1 VNLELTSL
9 DPDLERTLRRAR
21 RAQVRMG
28 DNQRDPRVEQHEEN
42 RRNAEEEDEEN
53 EDARAGNREHRRMYE
68 LDFTTAL
75 HELLNPT
82 AVSTHSCIVLPPTN
96 ATHYDLKPHVIQMLP
111 SFYGLD
117 HENPYSHVKKFRSI
131 TVTTKFQNFSE
142 ESVNL
147 RLFPFSLH
155 DRATEWLDSLAPR
168 SITSWKELLKQ
179 FYHRFYPMSRVNDAR
194 KEISSFS
201 QDEDEKFTECW
212 TRFKD
217 MLMKCPPHGYEKWR
231 LVQFFYQGL
240 SQTNRSMIELMN
252 GGTFLNLTGDLA
264 YKALEKIAAN
274 TQNWDFSSCRDKSA
288 RKDKKGGILELK
300 CEQELTQRMDA
311 IVKRL
316 DEMSVGKP
324 VNAVNTLPVESCSVC
339 ASPMHLAQNCP
350 SMTVFEMEQVNAFNS
365 FQKPS
370 NGPYSE
376 TYNPGWRNHPNFSWK
391 QNQPN
396 TNQGGAPHY
405 PPGFSSYP
413 NQGRLAQPASSSY
426 QVPNQAPAS
435 SNQSLEDT
443 MRDFMKMTG
452 QSISDIRQSTMVNT
466 QAISKLEM
474 QMGQL
479 VNHLGERDKGK
490 LPSQAVNNPKAC
502 GNSSNQEH
510 VQAIVT
516 LRSGKKVDNKVVNP
530 EEAEEEEQKE
540 KEEEKEEEGDN
551 QKEADAEPSIV
562 TQDIK
567 YPPRALVPKAPYPER
582 LQAPKNGGKLED
594 ILEVFKQVQINI
606 PFLDAIQQIPSYAK
620 FLKDLVTVKRKTN
633 VPKKAF
639 MTEQVSA
646 ILQCKLH
653 LKYKDP
659 GCPTITCMI
668 GVSQI
673 ERALLDLGAS
683 VNLLPYSVYLQ
694 LGLGELKPTTMT
706 LQLADR
712 SVKVPRGKVEDVLI
726 KVDKFY
732 FPVDFIVLDTEP
744 VQMVGTEIPVILGR
758 PFLATANALIN
769 CRSGVM
775 KISFGN
781 MTVEL
786 NIFHVRK
793 QPLNYDQMNQ
803 VCLIEEIM
811 EEVVEESSIEDPLEA
826 CLAQFGEDLDMDKLM
841 EQADALL
848 ETTLLENKEKKETVV
863 PDSQKKELK
872 PLPDNLK
879 YKFLGPAESLP
890 VIIASDLTDAQE
902 EKLIEVLREHKEA
915 IGWTIEDI
923 KGISPSL
930 VMHKIHLEEDSKPS
944 REPQR
949 RLNPAMQEVVR
960 AEVIKLLDAGI
971 IYPISDSKWVSPIH
985 VVPKKAGLTVV
996 TNKDNELV
1004 PTRIQS
1010 GWRVCIDYRK
1020 LNIATRKD
1028 HFPLPFI
1035 DQMVEHLAGHE
1046 YYCFLDGYSG
1056 YNQIPVD
1063 PEDQE
1068 KTTFTCPFGTF
1079 AYRRMPFGLCNAP
1092 ATFQRCMISIFSD
1105 MVERIMEIFMD
1116 DFSVFE
1122 SSFQECLDRLT
1133 LVLVRC
1139 KEKNLV
1145 LNWEKCHFMVKQG
1158 IVLGHIISQRGIE
1171 VDKAK
1176 VDDQCQIVYI

>member
-1 VNLELTSL
+1 
-9 DPDLERTLRRAR
+9 
-21 RAQVRMG
+21 
-28 DNQRDPRVEQHEEN
+28 
-42 RRNAEEEDEEN
+42 
-53 EDARAGNREHRRMYE
+53 
-68 LDFTTAL
+68 
-75 HELLNPT
+75 
-82 AVSTHSCIVLPPTN
+82 
-96 ATHYDLKPHVIQMLP
+96 
-111 SFYGLD
+111 
-117 HENPYSHVKKFRSI
+117 
-131 TVTTKFQNFSE
+131 
-142 ESVNL
+142 
-147 RLFPFSLH
+147 
-155 DRATEWLDSLAPR
+155 
-168 SITSWKELLKQ
+168 
-179 FYHRFYPMSRVNDAR
+179 MSRVNDAR

-288 RKDKKGGILELK
+288 RKDKRGGILELK
-300 CEQELTQRMDA
+300 GEQELTQRMDA

-316 DEMSVGKP
+316 DELSVGKP
-324 VNAVNTLPVESCSVC
+324 VNAVNTFPVESCSVC
-339 ASPMHLAQNCP
+339 ASPMHQAQNCP
-350 SMTVFEMEQVNAFNS
+350 SMTVFEMEQVNTFNS

-370 NGPYSE
+370 SGPYSE

-405 PPGFSSYP
+405 PPGFSFYP
-413 NQGRLAQPASSSY
+413 NQGRSAQPASLSY
-426 QVPNQAPAS
+426 QAPNQAPAP

-479 VNHLGERDKGK
+479 ANHLGERDKGK
-490 LPSQAVNNPKAC
+490 FPSQAVNNPKAC

-516 LRSGKKVDNKVVNP
+516 LRSGKRVDNKVANP
-530 EEAEEEEQKE
+530 EEDAEEEEQKE
-540 KEEEKEEEGDN
+540 EGEQKEEEGDN
-551 QKEADAEPSIV
+551 QEEEDAEPSIV
-562 TQDIK
+562 TPVVK
-567 YPPRALVPKAPYPER
+567 EPPKALVPKVPYPER
-582 LQAPKNGGKLED
+582 LQAPRNGRKLED
-594 ILEVFKQVQINI
+594 ILEVFKQVRINI

-646 ILQCKLH
+646 ILQCKLP

-659 GCPTITCMI
+659 RCPTITCMI

-694 LGLGELKPTTMT
+694 LGLGELNPTTMT

-712 SVKVPRGKVEDVLI
+712 SVKVPRGIIEDVLI

-732 FPVDFIVLDTEP
+732 FLVDFIVLDTEP
-744 VQMVGTEIPVILGR
+744 VQVIGTEIPVILGR

-786 NIFHVRK
+786 NIFHIRK
-793 QPLNYDQMNQ
+793 QPLDYDQMNQ
-803 VCLIEEIM
+803 VCLIEEILD
-811 EEVVEESSIEDPLEA
+811 EVIEESSIEDPLEA
-826 CLAQFGEDLDMDKLM
+826 CLAQFGEDLDLDKLM
-841 EQADALL
+841 EQAEALL
-848 ETTLLENKEKKETVV
+848 EIAPLESKEKKETAV
-863 PDSQKKELK
+863 PDSPKKELK
-872 PLPDNLK
+872 PLPDSLK
-879 YKFLGPAESLP
+879 YKFLGPDESLP
-890 VIIASDLTDAQE
+890 VIIASDLIDAQE
-902 EKLIEVLREHKEA
+902 EKLLGVLREHKEA
-915 IGWTIEDI
+915 ISWTIEDI

-930 VMHKIHLEEDSKPS
+930 VMHNIHLEDNSKPS

-985 VVPKKAGLTVV
+985 VVPKRAGLTVV
-996 TNKDNELV
+996 KNQDNELV
-1004 PTRIQS
+1004 PTRVQS
-1010 GWRVCIDYRK
+1010 GWRVCIDY
-1020 LNIATRKD
+1020 
-1028 HFPLPFI
+1028 
-1035 DQMVEHLAGHE
+1035 
-1046 YYCFLDGYSG
+1046 
-1056 YNQIPVD
+1056 
-1063 PEDQE
+1063 
-1068 KTTFTCPFGTF
+1068 
-1079 AYRRMPFGLCNAP
+1079 
-1092 ATFQRCMISIFSD
+1092 
-1105 MVERIMEIFMD
+1105 
-1116 DFSVFE
+1116 
-1122 SSFQECLDRLT
+1122 
-1133 LVLVRC
+1133 
-1139 KEKNLV
+1139 
-1145 LNWEKCHFMVKQG
+1145 
-1158 IVLGHIISQRGIE
+1158 
-1171 VDKAK
+1171 
-1176 VDDQCQIVYI
+1176 